1 VSSSADAY
9 SDNARIEALER
20 DNRRLQR
27 YGMLMIVGMA
37 VLLALGVVLVYTSRS
52 VTPEVSAQSFVLR
65 DAGGAVRG
73 IWGVAQEDSSLRF
86 VLQDQGGRPRVRLS
100 LLSDGSAGIS
110 LIDSAGQPR
119 AVFALE
125 SREGGSVVL
134 ADAAGRTRTVLAVT
148 PDGAA
153 NVVFADQNGG
163 TRAALGVSAI
173 GLPSFTLADPNR
185 RAPPAVEEDTTP
197 PDTAPAQPNRRR

>member
-1 VSSSADAY
+1 MTSSAEGY
-9 SDNARIEALER
+9 SDHARMEALER

-27 YGMLMIVGMA
+27 YGMLMLVGMA
-37 VLLALGVVLVYTSRS
+37 VLVALSVVLVYTSRS

-86 VLQDQGGRPRVRLS
+86 VLQDRTGRPRIRMS

-110 LIDSAGQPR
+110 LIDSAGQRR

-125 SREGGSVVL
+125 AREGGSVVL
-134 ADAAGRTRTVLAVT
+134 ADGAGRTRTVLAVS

-153 NVVFADQNGG
+153 NVVFADQNGA
-163 TRAALGVSAI
+163 TRAGLGVSAI
-173 GLPSFTLADPNR
+173 GLPSFTLADLNR
-185 RAPPAVEEDTTP
+185 RTPQLVEEDTTP
-197 PDTAPAQPNRRR
+197 ADTAPVPPNRRR